1 MKIEKIN
8 DTDYEGEYLIFAETT
23 NGKYTIENK
32 DYECLGYLE
41 KRRVGAWMSWCLFL
55 EPRCYLTASCQDDV
69 REMTKIL
76 NRTANKKVTQ
86 KGIE

>member
-23 NGKYTIENK
+23 SGTYTIENK
-32 DYECLGYLE
+32 NYDHLGYLE
-41 KRRVGAWMSWCLFL
+41 KMRVGAWMSWCLLL
-55 EPRCYLTASCQDDV
+55 ETGCYLSASCQDEV

-86 KGIE
+86 KG